1 MIMEV
6 LFSVPRWD
14 NGMQNGSERLLAEE
28 VLHRF
33 WEWAKDADLANLDE
47 DTRKR
52 EFREWWESLGIVG
65 VLTEVEPPNLR

>member
-1 MIMEV
+1 MIMEI

-14 NGMQNGSERLLAEE
+14 NGTQNGSERLLAEE

-52 EFREWWESLGIVG
+52 EFRVWWESLGIVG
-65 VLTEVEPPNLR
+65 VVAEVEPPNLR